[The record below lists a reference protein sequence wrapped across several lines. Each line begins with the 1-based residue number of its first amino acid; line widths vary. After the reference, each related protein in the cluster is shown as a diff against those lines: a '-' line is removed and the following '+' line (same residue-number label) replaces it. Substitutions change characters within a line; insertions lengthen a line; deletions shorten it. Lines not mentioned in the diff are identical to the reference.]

1 MSSQTFSIY
10 FFFIETDSN
19 LIFNIN
25 LIQSSNSFSRCI
37 FHCSGHDKG
46 LQLPWCIFHLQF
58 DNNSCFL
65 PYFVVRVWPYFY
77 SSMKLGSFLWC
88 IFQASN
94 IPFLQ
99 KMHIPF
105 SNFHILPMPA
115 MLHWSPS
122 CLQFV
127 WYSLLEIIN
136 YAISEQGQGQQ
147 FHWPAVSQG
156 FMLFISNLFSV
167 RSMFIISNHY

>member
-1 MSSQTFSIY
+1 MTRV
-10 FFFIETDSN
+10 
-19 LIFNIN
+19 FNYHDA
-25 LIQSSNSFSRCI
+25 SFSQQ
-37 FHCSGHDKG
+37 FLLLALLCS
-46 LQLPWCIFHLQF
+46 P
-58 DNNSCFL
+58 
-65 PYFVVRVWPYFY
+65 VWPYFY

-122 CLQFV
+122 CLNLFDIRYWRLSITRWASKGKVNNFIDQLSHKV
-127 WYSLLEIIN
+127 SCLSL
-136 YAISEQGQGQQ
+136 AISYQGN
-147 FHWPAVSQG
+147 PCSSLA
-156 FMLFISNLFSV
+156 ISVLNWFKTQHFLLV
-167 RSMFIISNHY
+167 HVVLIPQEGNWL

>member
-1 MSSQTFSIY
+1 
-10 FFFIETDSN
+10 
-19 LIFNIN
+19 
-25 LIQSSNSFSRCI
+25 
-37 FHCSGHDKG
+37 
-46 LQLPWCIFHLQF
+46 
-58 DNNSCFL
+58 
-65 PYFVVRVWPYFY
+65 
-77 SSMKLGSFLWC
+77 MKLGSFLWC

-105 SNFHILPMPA
+105 SNFHILPIA
-115 MLHWSPS
+115 MLYWSSS

-156 FMLFISNLFSV
+156 FMLFISNLLSV
-167 RSMFIISNHY
+167 WSMFIISNHYYVIMLVLNWSKHCIHFWFMLATPSCIILFFLAVGQLLINCFRLLNNLQELLFHLFIDSHAQHLFELEYFRI